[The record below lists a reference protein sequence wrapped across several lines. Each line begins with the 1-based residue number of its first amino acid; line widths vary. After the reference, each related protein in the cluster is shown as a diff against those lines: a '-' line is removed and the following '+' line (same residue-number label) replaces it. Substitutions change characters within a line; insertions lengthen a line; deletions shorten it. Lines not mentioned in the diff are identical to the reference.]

1 MAGTATALDVSSFLT
16 SGADYTFSFSPS
28 VGSILD
34 SAFSSDLSSL
44 FSPLQ
49 FVSRISNVTVKQAP
63 GLSLQLNVSFVYTG
77 DGSDTVANAI
87 QWILDAW
94 ASTQLFGTYDFV
106 GATGG
111 PAPIATGGS
120 DALTSGISSAISS
133 VIPTSSSGLWAI
145 VLILV
150 IVAFLMSGG
159 SAFLKRVL

>member
-1 MAGTATALDVSSFLT
+1 MAGTATALDVSTFLT
-16 SGADYTFSFSPS
+16 PGADYTFSFSPS
-28 VGSILD
+28 LGSVLD

-49 FVSRISNVTVKQAP
+49 FVSRISSATVKQAA
-63 GLSLQLNVSFVYTG
+63 GLSLQLNVSFVYIG

-94 ASTQLFGTYDFV
+94 ASSQLFGTYDFV
-106 GATGG
+106 GAAGG
-111 PAPIATGGS
+111 SAPIATGGS
-120 DALTSGISSAISS
+120 DLVTSGITSGLA
-133 VIPTSSSGLWAI
+133 PLLPSSSGLWAI
-145 VLILV
+145 VGILL